1 MKGKKVLVW
10 VTVLFMLSSV
20 CFIASAQET
29 PEKNLIINGSFE
41 DAVSNWYTNPTAHPE
56 RVSPD
61 DSTSTDSE
69 RSLKLDGTTP
79 DKPFWMGT
87 SGGLGGKLKPAQDY
101 ILKADIR
108 RTVNKGTIGI
118 AIVEKPEEKT
128 WNESISH
135 WCGTNSEKGLNTWEH
150 FELKFKTNP
159 KVDAAAIYL
168 YNMTAAESP
177 GLTIFN

>member
-1 MKGKKVLVW
+1 M
-10 VTVLFMLSSV
+10 FMLSGV
-20 CFIASAQET
+20 CCIASAQET
-29 PEKNLIINGSFE
+29 PGTNLVINGSFE
-41 DAVSNWYTNPTAHPE
+41 NAVSNWYTNPTAHPE

-79 DKPFWMGT
+79 DTLFWMGT
-87 SGGLGGKLKPAQDY
+87 SSGLGGKLKSAQDY

-108 RTVNKGTIGI
+108 RTTNKGKIGV

-128 WNESISH
+128 WNESILH
-135 WCGTNSEKGLNTWEH
+135 WCGRNSEKELNIWEH

-168 YNMTAAESP
+168 YNIDSGGIAWFDNIQLIEVTGEK
-177 GLTIFN
+177 